1 MRVQLAGA
9 GQAHQVGAV
18 LLLLLLLPL
27 LLLLRQLISAQREA
41 WDVQQ
46 LIIQQVFPWRNC
58 DGSDIGTFERPG
70 RA

>member
-18 LLLLLLLPL
+18 LLLLL